1 MPKIDWLDFI
11 ATKNAS
17 GKIRAWFKKYKREDN
32 VEIGRSNLEAELT
45 KPVFDEL
52 LKSGEIDRTAREM
65 NYKAADDLFAALGY
79 GETTLRK
86 VLNKIQ
92 KPKAKDITEI
102 DHQTE
107 TYKKKKASKKNDIIG
122 LEDMVWSLA
131 KCCSPLPGEPIVGVV
146 TRSRGVSVHRLDCKC
161 LFDID
166 PNRMM
171 DIRWADNVSQGT
183 YVAHLRIEAQE
194 RVGLLKDVLTKIA
207 DTNTNVSY
215 AYSYSKNKKFGIID
229 LGIELSDIE
238 TLKKI
243 ITNLQSMQDVL
254 SVRRL
259 QQKNDLTQQ
268 RSPKKNHKYKQKQQ
282 KSENSDK

>member
-1 MPKIDWLDFI
+1 
-11 ATKNAS
+11 
-17 GKIRAWFKKYKREDN
+17 
-32 VEIGRSNLEAELT
+32 
-45 KPVFDEL
+45 
-52 LKSGEIDRTAREM
+52 
-65 NYKAADDLFAALGY
+65 
-79 GETTLRK
+79 
-86 VLNKIQ
+86 
-92 KPKAKDITEI
+92 
-102 DHQTE
+102 
-107 TYKKKKASKKNDIIG
+107 
-122 LEDMVWSLA
+122 MVWSLA

-146 TRSRGVSVHRLDCKC
+146 TRSKGVSVHRLDCKC

-194 RVGLLKDVLTKIA
+194 RVGLLKDVLIKIA

-243 ITNLQSMQDVL
+243 INNLQSMQDVL

-259 QQKNDLTQQ
+259 QQKNDLMAQ
-268 RSPKKNHKYKQKQQ
+268 RPVKKNHKNKKPQKQDN
-282 KSENSDK
+282 KN